1 VNLVRVKTENVSQ
14 NESVQSCHHGA
25 NLSLPTI
32 TSPLSKGKGN
42 SPHACMQCN
51 IMYVCFIPKL
61 PSLFIYSAWLIGQQI
76 MDYKR
81 IESRNV
87 VLPIIIIIIIYTV
100 KYNKFL
106 EIVQNTPTDI
116 L

>member
-1 VNLVRVKTENVSQ
+1 
-14 NESVQSCHHGA
+14 
-25 NLSLPTI
+25 
-32 TSPLSKGKGN
+32 
-42 SPHACMQCN
+42 MQCN
-51 IMYVCFIPKL
+51 IMYICFIPKL

-81 IESRNV
+81 IESQNV
-87 VLPIIIIIIIYTV
+87 VLPIIIIYTV